1 MTIILTKPVRVGGVE
16 LAAATTQTFAA
27 DVEADLV
34 ARGCATYTTNPMLGG
49 QVPVMA
55 DYNPN
60 TGEAQFQD
68 STRRHGH
75 Q

>member
-34 ARGCATYTTNPMLGG
+34 ARGSAVYTINPTIGQGG
-49 QVPVMA
+49 VPITAQVIL
-55 DYNPN
+55 YQ
-60 TGEAQFQD
+60 GW
-68 STRRHGH
+68 
-75 Q
+75 